1 VSVLSESDPCVP
13 TIHVPQPPRWFGFQP
28 WFPQSRAGILCAIET
43 WLVSL
48 FLVLFLHVG
57 SSPYLAFAL
66 AGSFFCHLYLRRNLA
81 ESLTAILAGL
91 SYAAAY
97 LLFLHPYRPYV
108 GFDLGAGG
116 AFLGCGSLGVM
127 ALKLPSAT
135 PQIRPALKEALLTA
149 ALVPVLCSLSL
160 WAVSFAA
167 RFGGLSYDFELY
179 RFDRSLGIDTFRL
192 ARTWLGYPRLYTGLY
207 SAAAFVYNALPL
219 YVAACLALVL
229 RRGEPLG
236 FRRAVV
242 ALGAIGFALY
252 QVCPAAG
259 PLYRFPCFPACL
271 PSLAEVPALPSPL
284 RAPAMNAMPSLHLAW
299 TLLCLLYVWRLGNLV
314 RMPAVLVALLT
325 AAATLLSGEHYV
337 VDLIVAVPLTVAVRG
352 AFYLEA
358 GLRARLT
365 IGGAGLAIVLAWVV
379 SGRLG
384 LLALSSPGWS
394 RSLAAATV
402 LLSGL
407 AAIRTCRRAHPNTSP
422 AYGR

>member
-1 VSVLSESDPCVP
+1 
-13 TIHVPQPPRWFGFQP
+13 VPQPPRRTSFHP
-28 WFPQSRAGILCAIET
+28 WFPQSRAGLVCAVET

-97 LLFLHPYRPYV
+97 LLFLHPYRQYV
-108 GFDLGAGG
+108 GFGLGAAG

-135 PQIRPALKEALLTA
+135 PQIRPALKEALVTA

-160 WAVSFAA
+160 WAVSLVA
-167 RFGGLSYDFELY
+167 RFTRLSYDFELY
-179 RFDRSLGIDTFRL
+179 RFDRSLGVDTFRL
-192 ARTWLGYPRLYTGLY
+192 ARAWLAYPQLYRGLY

-236 FRRAVV
+236 FRRSVV
-242 ALGAIGFALY
+242 ALGAIGFGLY

-271 PSLAEVPALPSPL
+271 PSLADVPALPSAL
-284 RAPAMNAMPSLHLAW
+284 SAPAMNAMPSLHLAW
-299 TLLCLLYVWRLGNLV
+299 TLLCLLYIWRLGNLA
-314 RMPAVLVALLT
+314 RMLAVSVALFT

-337 VDLIVAVPLTVAVRG
+337 VDLIVALPLTVAIRG
-352 AFYLEA
+352 AFYIEA
-358 GLRARLT
+358 SLPRRLT
-365 IGGAGLAIVLAWVV
+365 ICGSGLAMVLAWVV

-384 LLALSSPGWS
+384 LLALSSPELS
-394 RSLAAATV
+394 RILAAATV
-402 LLSGL
+402 RFSGL
-407 AAIRTCRRAHPNTSP
+407 AAIWTCRRARPNTSP
-422 AYGR
+422 AYVR

>member
-1 VSVLSESDPCVP
+1 M
-13 TIHVPQPPRWFGFQP
+13 PQPPRRTSFRP
-28 WFPQSRAGILCAIET
+28 WFPQSHEGIVCAVET

-66 AGSFFCHLYLRRNLA
+66 AGSFFCHLYLRRNPG

-91 SYAAAY
+91 SYAVAY

-108 GFDLGAGG
+108 GFGLGAAG

-127 ALKLPSAT
+127 ALKLSSNT
-135 PQIRPALKEALLTA
+135 RQIRPSLKDALVTA

-160 WAVSFAA
+160 WAVSLVA
-167 RFGGLSYDFELY
+167 RFTRLSYDFELY
-179 RFDRSLGIDTFRL
+179 RFDRSLGVDTFRL
-192 ARTWLGYPRLYTGLY
+192 ARTWLAYPQLYTGLY

-219 YVAACLALVL
+219 YVAACLAFVF

-236 FRRAVV
+236 FRRSVV

-259 PLYRFPCFPACL
+259 PLYRFPCFPVCL
-271 PSLAEVPALPSPL
+271 PSLADIPALPSTL
-284 RAPAMNAMPSLHLAW
+284 SAPAMNAMPSLHLAW
-299 TLLCLLYVWRLGNLV
+299 TLLCLLYMWPLGNLA
-314 RMPAVLVALLT
+314 RILAVLVALLT

-337 VDLIVAVPLTVAVRG
+337 VDLIVALPLTVAIRG
-352 AFYLEA
+352 AFYIEA
-358 GLRARLT
+358 GLPRRLT
-365 IGGAGLAIVLAWVV
+365 IGGSGLAMVVAWVV

-384 LLALSSPGWS
+384 LLALSSPEWS
-394 RSLAAATV
+394 RILVAATV
-402 LLSGL
+402 LISGL
-407 AAIRTCRRAHPNTSP
+407 AAIWICRWARPNTSP
-422 AYGR
+422 AYVR